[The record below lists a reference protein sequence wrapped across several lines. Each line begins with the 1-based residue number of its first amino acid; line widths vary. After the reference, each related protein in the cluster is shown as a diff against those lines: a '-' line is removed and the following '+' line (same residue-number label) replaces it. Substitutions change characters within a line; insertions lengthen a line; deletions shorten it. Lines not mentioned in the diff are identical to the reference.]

1 MSIVIV
7 LEDGSSEQSPFDVCT
22 SMIHSCATGRP
33 RGVQV
38 FPWHRTV
45 ISSNCKKNMHCMQ
58 KLIWMIITQLYT
70 CTCSIYMSVFH
81 VNFDITINIT
91 SL

>member
-1 MSIVIV
+1 MSLVIV

-45 ISSNCKKNMHCMQ
+45 ISSNCKKKCIACKNN
-58 KLIWMIITQLYT
+58 LD
-70 CTCSIYMSVFH
+70 
-81 VNFDITINIT
+81 DITTLIGTCVTDQSN
-91 SL
+91 

>member
-1 MSIVIV
+1 MSLVIL
-7 LEDGSSEQSPFDVCT
+7 LEHGSSEQSLFDVYT

-33 RGVQV
+33 RGIQV
-38 FPWHRTV
+38 FPWHKTV
-45 ISSNCKKNMHCMQ
+45 ISSNCKKQYALHV

-70 CTCSIYMSVFH
+70 YTSSIY
-81 VNFDITINIT
+81 VNFDINIT